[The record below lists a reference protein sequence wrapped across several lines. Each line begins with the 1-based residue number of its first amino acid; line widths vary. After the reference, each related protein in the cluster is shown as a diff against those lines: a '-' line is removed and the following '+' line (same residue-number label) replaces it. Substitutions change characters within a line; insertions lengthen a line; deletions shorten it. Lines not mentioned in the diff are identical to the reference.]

1 MVTIKTTKEI
11 RLEDFTGVLLVEEI
25 GSYLDYKWALVEEQ
39 KKEYDKIFDWIYKN
53 NTIPLKGTIHIA
65 SLDGGWVNGLKLG
78 DRLRQLKKVL
88 FGDE

>member
-25 GSYLDYKWALVEEQ
+25 ERYWGYKWALVEEQ
-39 KKEYDKIFDWIYKN
+39 KQEWFKFRDIIENERILTPKTYKEFDKIE
-53 NTIPLKGTIHIA
+53 
-65 SLDGGWVNGLKLG
+65 
-78 DRLRQLKKVL
+78 KVL

>member
-25 GSYLDYKWALVEEQ
+25 ERYWGYKWALVEEQ
-39 KKEYDKIFDWIYKN
+39 KKVIGDIIVWYQENYEKEEI
-53 NTIPLKGTIHIA
+53 TPMAL
-65 SLDGGWVNGLKLG
+65 SLKLTG
-78 DRLRQLKKVL
+78 L